1 MRFPEK
7 ELKRF
12 LPGLLTAVI
21 VIAAVGV
28 LVFISLDRDEDP
40 EAVVE
45 ITPDRIIANTPITL
59 DATNSTDPDG
69 PDSELTYSW
78 IVMDQWETHEPTF
91 EFSFPRPGYYTVVL
105 TVTDKDGNTDTESMF
120 IDVRE

>member
-28 LVFISLDRDEDP
+28 LIFISLDPDEDP
-40 EAVVE
+40 EAVME
-45 ITPDRIIANTPITL
+45 ITPDRIRANVPVTL
-59 DATNSTDPDG
+59 DGSNSTDPDG
-69 PDSELTYSW
+69 PDGKLDYSW
-78 IVMDQWETHEPTF
+78 TIIDIFQTEEPFF
-91 EFSFPRPGYYTVVL
+91 EFSFPRAGNYTVVL
-105 TVTDKDGNTDTESMF
+105 TVTDEDGNSDTESMF
-120 IDVRE
+120 IEVRE